1 MLLLSSFTH
10 LKIKWKIFLPGLK
23 FLPHDYEFLFY
34 HVENIH
40 EKSQCPSHLSRSFLF
55 QLIMSFQQRNK
66 SLYCIKKVLLFIW
79 KTNSPYFELLSTA
92 LKSKW
97 SLNWTPLFLLSTECN
112 PVVPPVSFN
121 RWFLPLVFSNFL
133 EIVSLFPAPLSFAHC
148 LGQSH
153 FSFVRYLVS

>member
-1 MLLLSSFTH
+1 MLLISSFTY
-10 LKIKWKIFLPGLK
+10 LKNKMKNVYYGMK
-23 FLPHDYEFLFY
+23 FLPHDYKFFISY
-34 HVENIH
+34 GKYSRK
-40 EKSQCPSHLSRSFLF
+40 KSQCYSHLSRSFLF
-55 QLIMSFQQRNK
+55 TIDISFQKRNK
-66 SLYCIKKVLLFIW
+66 SLYCIKNILLFIC
-79 KTNSPYFELLSTA
+79 KTNSPYLELLSTA

-97 SLNWTPLFLLSTECN
+97 SLNWTLLFLLSTECN

-121 RWFLPLVFSNFL
+121 PWFLPFVFSNFL